1 MSYKI
6 AVASSDGLI
15 VDGHFG
21 ATDAFEIYEVNEE
34 GFSKVESRTIEVPSD
49 GEKEE
54 VKADTRC
61 GCGCAG
67 FIPYKIEALKD
78 CKAVL
83 CARIGPG
90 AKQQLERSGIT
101 AFDVVCKID
110 EALEKIST
118 FYKKSKL

>member
-21 ATDAFEIYEVNEE
+21 STDAFEIYEITDE
-34 GFSKVESRTIEVPSD
+34 GFSKTESRTIEVPSD
-49 GEKEE
+49 EEKTE
-54 VKADTRC
+54 VRADSRC

-67 FIPYKIEALKD
+67 FIPYKVAALKD

-110 EALEKIST
+110 EALEKISE